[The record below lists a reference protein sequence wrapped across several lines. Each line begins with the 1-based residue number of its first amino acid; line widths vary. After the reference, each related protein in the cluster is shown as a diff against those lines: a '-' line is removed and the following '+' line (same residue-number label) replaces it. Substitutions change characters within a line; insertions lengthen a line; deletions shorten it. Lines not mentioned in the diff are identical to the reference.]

1 MLQPSGSYMY
11 ADVPSMSQFMM
22 KSSFSCLEYR
32 AAVPLSTVQEKEE
45 DNRHWAQ

>member
-1 MLQPSGSYMY
+1 MMRPSDSYMD

-32 AAVPLSTVQEKEE
+32 AAVPLSTVREKEA
-45 DNRHWAQ
+45 DNRH